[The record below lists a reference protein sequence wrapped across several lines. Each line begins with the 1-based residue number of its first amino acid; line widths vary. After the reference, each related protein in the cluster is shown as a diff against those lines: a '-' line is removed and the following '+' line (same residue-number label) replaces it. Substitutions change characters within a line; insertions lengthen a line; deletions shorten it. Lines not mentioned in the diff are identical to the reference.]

1 LPKHSFATSQVAGGI
16 LPERNTL
23 SNTLTWQ

>member
-1 LPKHSFATSQVAGGI
+1 LAAGGI

-23 SNTLTWQ
+23 SNTLTWQYPRLC